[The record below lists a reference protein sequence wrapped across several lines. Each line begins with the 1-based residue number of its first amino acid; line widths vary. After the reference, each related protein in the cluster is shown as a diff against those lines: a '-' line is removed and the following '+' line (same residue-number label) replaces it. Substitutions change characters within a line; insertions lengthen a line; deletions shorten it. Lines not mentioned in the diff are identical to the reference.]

1 MFLEDGRRRIDYIMV
16 WSSKNSDRRK
26 EEERE
31 RKRERFEHNLREEG
45 LVLEEDIRVSRLK
58 DTNGINQRQLFDIC

>member
-1 MFLEDGRRRIDYIMV
+1 MFLDDGRRRIDYVMV

-31 RKRERFEHNLREEG
+31 RKRKRFEYNLGQEG

-58 DTNGINQRQLFDIC
+58 DTPNLI